1 MSDTT
6 TNLLLPYILAAQA
19 QKHVTHNE
27 ALRLLDGLVQL
38 SVLDRNLTAPPG
50 SPADG
55 DCYIVASGGT
65 GDWAGWDLNVSLFTD
80 GTWLCLPLRTGWRAW
95 VEDEGL
101 LLVYDGADWIGTTPD
116 TLQSIALLG
125 LGTTADAANPFS
137 AKLNAALWTAKTVAE
152 GGTGDLFYTMNK
164 EAAGD
169 DLGLTLQTSFVT
181 KALVG
186 LFGSDRFRLAVS
198 ADGSTFF
205 DGLIVDNANGIID
218 QPQLPRFKAYTNYD
232 NYVGVGAW
240 TKIGLNNTD
249 YNDQGCFDAGT
260 GLFTAPVDGTY
271 LLGATLL
278 YKINASATARM
289 RGRLVL
295 NGATEIRGSFGEISA
310 THVTLATAIWLQTMV
325 PLTAGD
331 TVELQGYFRV
341 ADGYFAADHT
351 SFWGCKAG

>member
-1 MSDTT
+1 
-6 TNLLLPYILAAQA
+6 
-19 QKHVTHNE
+19 
-27 ALRLLDGLVQL
+27 
-38 SVLDRNLTAPPG
+38 
-50 SPADG
+50 
-55 DCYIVASGGT
+55 
-65 GDWAGWDLNVSLFTD
+65 
-80 GTWLCLPLRTGWRAW
+80 
-95 VEDEGL
+95 
-101 LLVYDGADWIGTTPD
+101 
-116 TLQSIALLG
+116 LG
-125 LGTTADAANPFS
+125 LGTTANAANPFS

-164 EAAGD
+164 EAAAD
-169 DLGLTLQTSFVT
+169 DLGLTLQTDFVT

-205 DGLIVDNANGIID
+205 DGLSVDNATGIVD

-232 NYVGVGAW
+232 NYVGVGTW
-240 TKIGLNNTD
+240 TKIGLNNTE
-249 YNDQGCFDAGT
+249 YNDQGAFDAGT
-260 GLFTAPVDGTY
+260 NLFTAPLDGTY

-278 YKINASATARM
+278 YKINASTSARM

-310 THVTLATAIWLQTMV
+310 THVSLTTALWLQTMV

-331 TVELQGYFRV
+331 TVELQGDFRV

-351 SFWGCKAG
+351 SFWGCKVG